1 MAQQILVIGAGISG
15 LATAVAL
22 QRRGHEV
29 TVIEERT
36 DASSGAGI
44 SIWPNALAAL
54 DEIGL
59 GDAVREAGGRVTAG
73 ALRWRDGTWLRH
85 PAPERLVKAL
95 GEPLVVIRR
104 SDLTKVLADALADGA
119 VHTGLSA
126 RELVATADGVRVTM
140 SDSTTREASAVIG
153 ADGTRSV
160 VARHLNGAL
169 ADRYVGYTAWRG
181 VADCAIDPD
190 VAGEVLGPGV
200 EFGHVPLGSDRT
212 YWFATERAPEGDA
225 APQGE
230 LDYLKARF
238 GSWTDPIPAVL
249 AATDP
254 DDVLRND
261 LYDRDRARQWSRG
274 PVLVVGDAAHPMRPH
289 LGQGGCQGLE
299 DAAVLARFVD
309 RGRRSRRGIRAVRG
323 VSPPAGA
330 SPGARIEVDRTD
342 RQPAAGVRQRPR
354 EPGDRPGA
362 RSADDAP
369 PGRGGGAF
377 GVHAAQRARYGFGVT
392 VTLGPLVVDAVE
404 PRAVEGFWAA
414 ALGEPAQRALLSFRP
429 QTRAK
434 TVKNRVHLDVYVR
447 GVEPLLDLG
456 ARVLADFPPE
466 RVTLADVEGNE
477 FCAFL
482 DPGLD
487 ERPPAR
493 AFAVCTDSDRPEELA
508 AWWADQVGAEV
519 RNGPDGTPRWLY
531 GSAGWEDLIWKFVRV
546 DDERVVPNRWQW
558 TVQTNPGMLVDPQG
572 NDFSVTPPTRPAG

>member
-29 TVIEERT
+29 AVIEERT

-59 GDAVREAGGRVTAG
+59 GDAVRAAGGRVTAG

-160 VARHLNGAL
+160 VARHLNGTL

-230 LDYLKARF
+230 LDYLKVRF

-309 RGRRSRRGIRAVRG
+309 RG
-323 VSPPAGA
+323 
-330 SPGARIEVDRTD
+330 DD
-342 RQPAAGVRQRPR
+342 PAASFARFAAFRRPR
-354 EPGDRPGA
+354 LRPLVRESKLIGQIVNLRPACVSGLASRATVLVPEALMTRHLAAVAA
-362 RSADDAP
+362 RSA
-369 PGRGGGAF
+369 
-377 GVHAAQRARYGFGVT
+377 
-392 VTLGPLVVDAVE
+392 
-404 PRAVEGFWAA
+404 
-414 ALGEPAQRALLSFRP
+414 FRLP
-429 QTRAK
+429 NERQTA
-434 TVKNRVHLDVYVR
+434 
-447 GVEPLLDLG
+447 
-456 ARVLADFPPE
+456 
-466 RVTLADVEGNE
+466 
-477 FCAFL
+477 
-482 DPGLD
+482 
-487 ERPPAR
+487 
-493 AFAVCTDSDRPEELA
+493 
-508 AWWADQVGAEV
+508 
-519 RNGPDGTPRWLY
+519 
-531 GSAGWEDLIWKFVRV
+531 
-546 DDERVVPNRWQW
+546 
-558 TVQTNPGMLVDPQG
+558 
-572 NDFSVTPPTRPAG
+572 SV